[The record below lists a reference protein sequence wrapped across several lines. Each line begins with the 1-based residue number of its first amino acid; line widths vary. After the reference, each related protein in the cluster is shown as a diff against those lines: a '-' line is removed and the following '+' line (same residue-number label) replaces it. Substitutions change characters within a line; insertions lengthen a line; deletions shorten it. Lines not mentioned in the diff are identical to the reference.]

1 MLMRTFAALIILVAV
16 IVGIAALILSRDQL
30 IKIIVFRDFFDI
42 AIPIIAFGALVK
54 YLFSPAP
61 TCKCDNKAVEN
72 TQ

>member
-1 MLMRTFAALIILVAV
+1 MLMRTFAALIIMIAV
-16 IVGIAALILSRDQL
+16 IVGIAALVLSRDQL

-61 TCKCDNKAVEN
+61 ACKCADKSVDTAN
-72 TQ
+72 

>member
-1 MLMRTFAALIILVAV
+1 MLMRTFAAIIIMIAV
-16 IVGIAALILSRDQL
+16 IVGIAALVLSRDQL

-61 TCKCDNKAVEN
+61 TCKCADKR
-72 TQ
+72 TQTVN